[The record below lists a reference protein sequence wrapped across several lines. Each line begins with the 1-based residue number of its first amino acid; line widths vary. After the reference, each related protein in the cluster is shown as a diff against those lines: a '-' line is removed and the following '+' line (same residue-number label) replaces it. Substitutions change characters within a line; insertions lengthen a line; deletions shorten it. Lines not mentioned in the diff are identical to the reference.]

1 MNVEQGIQLSDLR
14 GFLRRRGRVALGIAA
29 AILAIALPVACWL
42 PNQYEA
48 FATILVEP
56 QSISEKLVE
65 AGVAQSD
72 LNRRLHIMTMQILS
86 RGRLSKIIDDLKLYP
101 DESKKYTREQVIEL
115 MREKIQVQPV
125 YPEMDNQQAVRRNTE
140 QEINTFQIVFMH
152 DDAEI
157 AAAVANRLAN
167 DFRDQHVKERVQVSS
182 DTSDFIEAELVR
194 LGQQMK
200 DVETATARIKIAN
213 PGRLPEDM
221 VANQRML
228 EQTLDK
234 LRAAQRD
241 YAEAQSDEAFYRQQA
256 LVSNEVSGTYRN
268 EADPVQRLQLLEI
281 QLAGLHSRGFTEK
294 HPDVIAT
301 RMELE
306 TIRTQIQS
314 GSEAGGR
321 RVASVAQ
328 QNAEAEARR
337 AALRV
342 ASSAEAIRGLTAQAE
357 EIQKQLA
364 DSPRVAEELAAYD
377 RQYKALF
384 ESFEQLSA
392 RRMEAG
398 VAANMELRQ
407 KGEQVKILE
416 PAFAP
421 PEPISPKHLVI
432 VAVSLMLGLATG
444 FGVAILLESADSSF
458 HGAPALQSALRIPV
472 LSSIPAIVLDADRA
486 AERRHRTRLVAGAA
500 VASLAVVLVSGAGYV
515 YRSQSGAETAAAP
528 GAAEPAT
535 APAPVT
541 PAVAPPAPPAQL
553 PSVMAP
559 PAPAPATPPTPAT

>member
-1 MNVEQGIQLSDLR
+1 MNVEQGLQLKDLG
-14 GFLRRRGRVALGIAA
+14 GFVRRRGAFALGIAA
-29 AILAIALPVACWL
+29 AIVAIALPVACWL
-42 PNQYEA
+42 PNQYQA

-86 RGRLSKIIDDLKLYP
+86 RGRLSKIIDEFKLYP
-101 DESKKYTREQVIEL
+101 EQSAKYTREQVIEM
-115 MREKIQVQPV
+115 MRNKIRVEPV
-125 YPEMDNQQAVRRNTE
+125 FPEMDGQATVRRQE
-140 QEINTFQIVFMH
+140 QEINTFQIYFVH
-152 DDAEI
+152 DDAAV
-157 AAAVANRLAN
+157 AAEVANRLAN

-182 DTSDFIEAELVR
+182 DTSDFIEAELTR

-200 DVETATARIKIAN
+200 TVEEETAKIKLAN

-221 VANQRML
+221 VANQRLL

-234 LRAAQRD
+234 MRVAQRD

-281 QLAGLHSRGFTEK
+281 ELAGLKSRGFTEK

-301 RMELE
+301 KIEIE
-306 TIRTQIQS
+306 TIRSQIQS
-314 GSEAGGR
+314 GGENGGR

-342 ASSAEAIRGLTAQAE
+342 ASSADAVQKLNAQAE

-364 DSPRVAEELAAYD
+364 DSPRVAEQLAALD

-384 ESFEQLSA
+384 ESFEQLSS

-416 PAFAP
+416 PAFPP
-421 PEPISPKHLVI
+421 PEPISPKRFVI
-432 VAVSLMLGLATG
+432 VAVSLMLGLAIG
-444 FGVAILLESADSSF
+444 VGVAILLESADSSF
-458 HGAPALQSALRIPV
+458 HAAAALQSALRIPV
-472 LSSIPAIVLDADRA
+472 LSSIPAIVLDADRVA
-486 AERRHRTRLVAGAA
+486 RRRHRMRLAAGAA
-500 VASLAVVLVSGAGYV
+500 VAGLAVLLVSGVGYV
-515 YRSQSGAETAAAP
+515 YRSHAGGDEEAPAVAAPTAASPAVPPAPSAAAP
-528 GAAEPAT
+528 
-535 APAPVT
+535 
-541 PAVAPPAPPAQL
+541 L
-553 PSVMAP
+553 PSVLSP
-559 PAPAPATPPTPAT
+559 TSGGGSTQPAPAPETLN